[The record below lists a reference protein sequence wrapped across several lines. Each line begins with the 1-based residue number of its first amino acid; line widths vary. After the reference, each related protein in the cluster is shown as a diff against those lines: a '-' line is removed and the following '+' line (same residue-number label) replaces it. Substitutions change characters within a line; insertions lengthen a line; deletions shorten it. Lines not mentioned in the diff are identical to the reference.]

1 MSACACMEKV
11 DQRLAEAGANTQLCR
26 SFYLGDLVS
35 STVTIAT
42 KAVEK
47 KRGHSPWSVKPTF
60 CPFCGVKL
68 DGDASSAN
76 DDVDTDTESDE
87 MPDLLTDVRQAL
99 AREGICAGVPAAF
112 ECKGDGPVT
121 FDVVVTL
128 QSDFHNDALLRAAL
142 DVLGLDVTNI
152 EHEIYSTFNRTKGGQ
167 DEQGGKTWVVRVVD
181 KFRSNSRPS
190 ARQGVRPAEGE
201 TA

>member
-1 MSACACMEKV
+1 MSACDCMDKV
-11 DQRLAEAGANTQLCR
+11 DQRLAEAGANTRLSR
-26 SFYLGDLVS
+26 SFYLGDSVS

-47 KRGHSPWSVKPTF
+47 KRGYSPWSVKPTF

-68 DGDASSAN
+68 DSDVSSA
-76 DDVDTDTESDE
+76 DGDVAIDTDPNEI
-87 MPDLLTDVRQAL
+87 PDLISDVRQAL

-112 ECKGDGPVT
+112 ECEGDGPTT

-128 QSDFHNDALLRAAL
+128 PSDFHNDTLLRAAL
-142 DVLGLDVTNI
+142 DVVALDVTNI

-167 DEQGGKTWVVRVVD
+167 GEYGGKTWVVRVVD
-181 KFRSNSRPS
+181 KFKASPRTEHPHVQR
-190 ARQGVRPAEGE
+190 AEGE
-201 TA
+201 KA

>member
-26 SFYLGDLVS
+26 SFYLGDSVS

-68 DGDASSAN
+68 SSEVAN
-76 DDVDTDTESDE
+76 
-87 MPDLLTDVRQAL
+87 
-99 AREGICAGVPAAF
+99 G
-112 ECKGDGPVT
+112 
-121 FDVVVTL
+121 
-128 QSDFHNDALLRAAL
+128 
-142 DVLGLDVTNI
+142 
-152 EHEIYSTFNRTKGGQ
+152 
-167 DEQGGKTWVVRVVD
+167 
-181 KFRSNSRPS
+181 
-190 ARQGVRPAEGE
+190 
-201 TA
+201 